1 MREKFIR
8 LPVQNIL
15 SIEKSEYVKTFLL
28 FLYLFFMTAATII
41 GRTAADT
48 FFLSKF
54 DVTKLSYM
62 YLAISISL
70 SLFGLLY
77 HRIVDRFRK
86 DRLTYFVTSCL
97 ILLVLVSRW
106 ALDAGVPLIYPM
118 VYVGFE
124 AFNFLLILQFWTFTN
139 DILDTRQAKRLLGVI
154 GSAGILG
161 GMISGFAIK
170 GIVTHIGMYNLV
182 YLYAGGM
189 LLCMLMVRIIS
200 TAEQESL
207 EETKQAPAER
217 RTRKKKEPRSIRGI
231 FHLKLIVVTVSIIT
245 MVLIFIDYQF
255 KLVLTQH
262 YKNEQLAAF
271 LGQFYGYT
279 GIIALF
285 FQFFISSRILSKF
298 GILVSLLILPVFLL
312 ISSATFLMTPYVPA
326 ELYIGTLT
334 LNVIPLLWAA
344 VFAKSSDK
352 VFSDTIY
359 SSASQLMYVPIHAEI
374 RGRAKVF
381 VDGIMKPL
389 SKGFGAVLL
398 ILSAQFFPLPVEDI
412 SYAAALLLIVC
423 IVAMF
428 MVKRE
433 YVRSLFSTLKTSR
446 IDFKDINFN
455 VSDSSA
461 IKILEDGLESRDERQ
476 VLYCMEALKNIE
488 GFYLLPHLL
497 HLLDHP
503 SPRVRVESLRI
514 MQSVR
519 FREAKQDVIRMLED
533 ENTQV
538 KVQAILT
545 LSSYGDE
552 EQLKRILGYLLAE
565 HAEIKGAAVSGL
577 MEYYGIDGIFYS
589 VDVFKQML
597 DSPRIGDRLEVA
609 RILGRI
615 GVKNFH
621 KPLVK
626 LLEDHSKEVQLAAIE
641 SAEQIRVPDL
651 IPNLIKKLKQKET
664 RLKAI
669 EALSAYAFADVVPA
683 LRVYLE
689 FSDRY
694 KEISICV
701 PRVFELMA
709 SQECADILAA
719 NYAHATSYLRG
730 KILESLAKMRFRLR
744 DLAIDHSKV
753 EALIMQEIKEYM
765 FFAQAVGILQTYDGV
780 AILMESIQN
789 VRNQILER
797 IFKLL
802 AFINDPKTITT
813 VYRNLLGD
821 DRRAR
826 ANAIEVLDNM
836 LSGTIRSSVV
846 DVVNKSFMAEKTG
859 RKNAAQF
866 FETLNELFKKEYDW
880 IRMVIEFITTSP
892 KLEEVDKNLLQSLRA
907 RIQETQVGYDRKEL
921 VNIIQKVAI
930 LKKVNFFSGLS
941 GEFLSTIALNMK
953 SVKTPAGTTVFHEGD
968 EGDSFYIVIKGKV
981 LVHKKETRIVELEG
995 GQVFGEMAILDHEKR
1010 SASVTAL
1017 EDTMLFKL
1025 ESDTFYDIIADKIE
1039 IAKGV
1044 IRMLTARLRMQ
1055 NVKVAG
1061 VNKTE
1066 KEERT
1071 ADDIQIVPVRTAEM
1085 DSESLLKRILVLKDI
1100 DLFASLSD
1108 EDVVL
1113 LANLIEEVSFNKG
1126 QDIFKEGD
1134 PGEAMYGIIQGAVL
1148 VHKGNTELAV
1158 LRDKEYFGEMAVLDN
1173 EPRSATVTAL
1183 KDTTLLKLSSDDF
1196 YSLLFDKIEI
1206 TKSIFAVL
1214 VRRLRET
1221 SAK

>member
-1 MREKFIR
+1 MRDRIIR

-15 SIEKSEYVKTFLL
+15 SVEKGEYGKTFLL

-48 FFLSKF
+48 LFLSKF

-86 DRLTYFVTSCL
+86 DRLTYVVTSCL
-97 ILLVLVSRW
+97 ILIVLASRW
-106 ALDAGVPLIYPM
+106 ALDIEMPLIYPL

-139 DILDTRQAKRLLGVI
+139 DILDTRQAKRLLGII

-161 GMISGFAIK
+161 GMVSGFSIK
-170 GIVTHIGMYNLV
+170 SIVHHIGMFNLV
-182 YLYAGGM
+182 YLYAAGM
-189 LLCMLMVRIIS
+189 MLCMLMVRIIS
-200 TAEQESL
+200 GRERAAL
-207 EETKQAPAER
+207 EEIEQVPVE
-217 RTRKKKEPRSIRGI
+217 RKKKTKEQRSIRGI
-231 FHLKLIVVTVSIIT
+231 FHLKLIVITVSIIT

-255 KLVLTQH
+255 KLILTQH
-262 YKNEQLAAF
+262 YKNEELAAF

-285 FQFFISSRILSKF
+285 FQFFISSKILSKL

-312 ISSATFLMTPYVPA
+312 ISSATFIFAPFIPA
-326 ELYIGTLT
+326 ELYLGSVTLY
-334 LNVIPLLWAA
+334 VIPLLWAA

-352 VFSDTIY
+352 IFSDTIY

-398 ILSAQFFPLPVEDI
+398 ILSAQFFPVPVEDI
-412 SYAAALLLIVC
+412 SYVVVALLVVC
-423 IVAMF
+423 IATMF
-428 MVKRE
+428 MVKNE
-433 YVRSLFSTLKTSR
+433 YVRSLFSTLKTSQ

-461 IKILEDGLESRDERQ
+461 IKILVDGLESGDERQ
-476 VLYCMEALKNIE
+476 ILYCLEALKNIE

-497 HLLDHP
+497 NLLNSR

-514 MQSVR
+514 LQTVKPR
-519 FREAKQDVIRMLED
+519 DAKPEVVKMLED
-533 ENTQV
+533 EDTQV

-545 LSSYGDE
+545 LSAYGDD
-552 EQLKRILGYLLAE
+552 EQLKKILAFLLDE
-565 HAEIKGAAVSGL
+565 NAEIKGAAISGL

-589 VDVFKQML
+589 VDIFKQMM
-597 DSPRIGDRLEVA
+597 DSVRVSDRKEVA

-621 KPLVK
+621 KPLIK
-626 LLEDHSKEVQLAAIE
+626 LLEDHSKEVQLTAIE
-641 SAEQIRVPDL
+641 SAEKIQVPDL

-664 RLKAI
+664 RHKAI
-669 EALSAYAFADVVPA
+669 EALSAYKPEDVVPA
-683 LRVYLE
+683 LKIYLE

-694 KEISICV
+694 REISIYV

-709 SQECADILAA
+709 SQECADILIQNYDHA
-719 NYAHATSYLRG
+719 NPYLRA
-730 KILESLAKMRFRLR
+730 KILDSLAKIKFRLR
-744 DLAIDHSKV
+744 ELEIDKGRI
-753 EALIMQEIKEYM
+753 EDLIMNEIHEYM
-765 FFAQAVGILQTYDGV
+765 FFVRAVGTLRAYEGI

-797 IFKLL
+797 VFKLL
-802 AFINDPKTITT
+802 AFVYDSKTMTT
-813 VYRNLLGD
+813 VYRNLLGE
-821 DRRAR
+821 DRRTR

-836 LSGTIRSSVV
+836 LAGTMRTAVV
-846 DVVNKSFMAEKTG
+846 DVVNKSFMAEKVE
-859 RKNAAQF
+859 RRNSEQF
-866 FETLNELFKKEYDW
+866 FDVLTHLFKKEYDW
-880 IRMVIEFITTSP
+880 IRMVIEFICTSP
-892 KLEEVDKNLLQSLRA
+892 KLEEIDKNLMIALRKHV
-907 RIQETQVGYDRKEL
+907 QETAVGYERKEL
-921 VNIIQKVAI
+921 VNTIQKVAI
-930 LKKVNFFSGLS
+930 LKKVNFFAGLS
-941 GEFLSTIALNMK
+941 GEYLSTIAMNMK
-953 SVKTPAGTTVFHEGD
+953 AVKCTAGTVVFREGD
-968 EGDSFYIVIKGKV
+968 AGDSFYIVIKGKV
-981 LVHKKETRIVELEG
+981 LVHKGETRILELEG
-995 GQVFGEMAILDHEKR
+995 GQVFGEMAILDNEKR
-1010 SASVTAL
+1010 SASVTAV
-1017 EDTMLFKL
+1017 EDTVLFKL
-1025 ESDTFYDIIADKIE
+1025 ESDTFYDIIAEKIE
-1039 IAKGV
+1039 IAKGI

-1055 NVKVAG
+1055 IAKVAG
-1061 VNKTE
+1061 GAKADKQDFN
-1066 KEERT
+1066 
-1071 ADDIQIVPVRTAEM
+1071 ADDIEM
-1085 DSESLLKRILVLKDI
+1085 ESAGSTKLDSESLLKRVLILKDI

-1108 EDVVL
+1108 EDTIL
-1113 LANLIEEVSFNKG
+1113 LANIIEEVSFKKG

-1134 PGEAMYGIIQGAVL
+1134 PGEAMYGISQGAVL
-1148 VHKGNTELAV
+1148 VHRGNTELAV
-1158 LRDKEYFGEMAVLDN
+1158 LRNKEYFGEMAVLDN

>member
-1 MREKFIR
+1 MRDKIIK
-8 LPVQNIL
+8 LPMQNIL
-15 SIEKSEYVKTFLL
+15 SVEKGEYGKTFLL

-48 FFLSKF
+48 LFLSMF
-54 DVTKLSYM
+54 DVKKLSYM

-97 ILLVLVSRW
+97 IILVLVSRW
-106 ALDAGVPLIYPM
+106 ALDAEVPLIYPM

-161 GMISGFAIK
+161 GMVSGFAIK
-170 GIVTHIGMYNLV
+170 SIVAHIGMYNLV

-189 LLCMLMVRIIS
+189 FLCMIMVRIIS
-200 TAEQESL
+200 SREKEAL
-207 EETKQAPAER
+207 EETEQAPAER
-217 RTRKKKEPRSIRGI
+217 KTKKKKEPRSIRGI
-231 FHLKLIVVTVSIIT
+231 FHLKLIVITVSIIT

-255 KLVLTQH
+255 KLVLTQY
-262 YKNEQLAAF
+262 YKNEELAAF

-279 GIIALF
+279 GVIALF
-285 FQFFISSRILSKF
+285 FQFFISSRILSKL

-312 ISSATFLMTPYVPA
+312 ISSSTFIFAPFIPA
-326 ELYIGTLT
+326 ELYIGSATLYI
-334 LNVIPLLWAA
+334 IPLLWAA

-352 VFSDTIY
+352 IFSDTIY

-398 ILSAQFFPLPVEDI
+398 ILSAQFFPVAVQDI
-412 SYAAALLLIVC
+412 SYAVVALLIVC
-423 IVAMF
+423 IVTMF
-428 MVKRE
+428 MVKHE
-433 YVRSLFSTLKTSR
+433 YVKSLFSTLKTSQ

-461 IKILEDGLESRDERQ
+461 IKILVDGLESGDERQ
-476 VLYCMEALKNIE
+476 VLYCLDALKNIE

-497 HLLDHP
+497 QLLDNRF
-503 SPRVRVESLRI
+503 PRVRVESLRI
-514 MQSVR
+514 LQSVKPR
-519 FREAKQDVIRMLED
+519 DAKQEVVRMLDD
-533 ENTQV
+533 EHTQV

-545 LSSYGDE
+545 LSAYADD
-552 EQLKRILGYLLAE
+552 EQLNRILGYLLNE
-565 HAEIKGAAVSGL
+565 NAEIKGAAISGL

-589 VDVFKQML
+589 VDIFKQML
-597 DSPRIGDRLEVA
+597 DSPHVGDRKEVA

-621 KPLVK
+621 KPLIK

-641 SAEQIRVPDL
+641 SAQKIQVPDL

-664 RLKAI
+664 RHKAI
-669 EALSAYAFADVVPA
+669 EALSAYRSEDVVPA
-683 LRVYLE
+683 LRIYLE

-694 KEISICV
+694 KEISIYV

-709 SQECADILAA
+709 SQECADILVA
-719 NYAHATSYLRG
+719 NYSGAAPYLRS
-730 KILESLAKMRFRLR
+730 KILDSLAKIKFRLR
-744 DLAIDHSKV
+744 ELEIDSAKI
-753 EALIMQEIKEYM
+753 EELIMLEIKEYM
-765 FFAQAVGILQTYDGV
+765 FFVQAVGTLRAYEGI

-797 IFKLL
+797 VFKLL
-802 AFINDPKTITT
+802 AFVYDAKTITT
-813 VYRNLLGD
+813 VYRNLLGEE
-821 DRRAR
+821 RRVR

-836 LSGTIRSSVV
+836 LSGAIRTAVV
-846 DVVNKSFMAEKTG
+846 DVVNKSFMAEKVG
-859 RKNAAQF
+859 RKNAPQF
-866 FETLNELFKKEYDW
+866 FEVLEELFKKDYDW

-892 KLEEVDKNLLQSLRA
+892 KLEEVDKGLLHAVRA

-921 VNIIQKVAI
+921 INTIQKVAI

-941 GEFLSTIALNMK
+941 GEYLSTIAMNMK
-953 SVKTPAGTTVFHEGD
+953 AVKTAAGTAVFHEGD
-968 EGDSFYIVIKGKV
+968 AGDSFYIVIKGKV
-981 LVHKKETRIVELEG
+981 LVHKKETKIVELEG
-995 GQVFGEMAILDHEKR
+995 GQVFGEMAILDNEKR
-1010 SASVTAL
+1010 SASVTAV
-1017 EDTMLFKL
+1017 EDTLLFKL

-1039 IAKGV
+1039 IAKGI

-1061 VNKTE
+1061 AAKEE
-1066 KEERT
+1066 KEELT
-1071 ADDIQIVPVRTAEM
+1071 ADDIEITPAQAAQL

-1113 LANLIEEVSFNKG
+1113 LANIIEEVSFKKG

-1148 VHKGNTELAV
+1148 VHKGNTDLAV
-1158 LRDKEYFGEMAVLDN
+1158 LRNKEYFGEMAVLDN